1 MNDALAGTGSPSSKR
16 VVAVIGAGYAGV
28 IAANRLRS
36 SFTRQEAARTDVVII
51 NPTESFI
58 ERIRLHQVAA
68 GTIPTAAVP
77 LASVLHPDVRLLA
90 GKAVLIDPVSQIIE
104 VRTNAETLALHY
116 ELMIYAVGSRT
127 SIGVPGAD
135 TYAYPLADA
144 DGAFRARSA
153 IEQGPGGKRIVIVG
167 GGFTSVEAASE
178 IAEQH
183 PDAGVILVCGGELAE
198 SMTPRARASI
208 RRSLNRLNVT
218 IRSGERVAAVTSEGA
233 VLESGELISADVCIW
248 SASFAVPELA
258 AVSGLATDGIGRLRV
273 DSCLRSVDYAN
284 VIGAG
289 DAIITPAAVGGHL
302 RMGCAAALPLGGF
315 AARTALSQLRAAEP
329 EPASVGFVLQCL
341 SLGRRDSYI
350 QVVGPDDSP
359 RRLRFR
365 GRTGA
370 WIKEAI
376 CRMTVRALQKER
388 LQPGA
393 YKTPKGPRIASLQE
407 VSTPPGPDHDA
418 LPHP

>member
-1 MNDALAGTGSPSSKR
+1 MNDALVGTGSSSSKR

-36 SFTRQEAARTDVVII
+36 SFTTEEAARTHIVII
-51 NPTESFI
+51 NPSESFI

-68 GTIPTAAVP
+68 GTIQTAAVP

-90 GKAVLIDPVSQIIE
+90 GTAVLIDPVSQIIE
-104 VRTNAETLALHY
+104 VRTNAETLTLHY

-127 SIGVPGAD
+127 SIGIPGAD
-135 TYAYPLADA
+135 THAYPLADA
-144 DGAFRARSA
+144 DGALRARSA
-153 IEQGPGGKRIVIVG
+153 LKVGPSGQRIVIVG
-167 GGFTSVEAASE
+167 GGFTSMEAASE

-218 IRSGERVAAVTSEGA
+218 IRSGERVAAVTSEGV

-284 VIGAG
+284 IIGAG
-289 DAIITPAAVGGHL
+289 DAIITPASVGSHL

-315 AARTALSQLRAAEP
+315 AAQTALSQLRAAEP
-329 EPASVGFVLQCL
+329 EPVSVGFVLQCL

-376 CRMTVRALQKER
+376 CRMTVSALQKER
-388 LQPGA
+388 LRPGA
-393 YKTPKGPRIASLQE
+393 YKTPKGPRIASPQD
-407 VSTPPGPDHDA
+407 VSTQRGPDHDA

>member
-1 MNDALAGTGSPSSKR
+1 MNDAPAETGSWSSKR
-16 VVAVIGAGYAGV
+16 VVVVIGAGYAGV
-28 IAANRLRS
+28 IAANRLAS
-36 SFTRQEAARTDVVII
+36 SFTIEEAARTHVVII
-51 NPTESFI
+51 NPTDSFI
-58 ERIRLHQVAA
+58 ERIRLHEVAA

-77 LASVLHPDVRLLA
+77 LSSVLHPDVRLLA
-90 GKAVLIDPVSQIIE
+90 GTAVLIDPVNQIIG
-104 VRTNAETLALHY
+104 VRTNAETLTLHY

-127 SIGVPGAD
+127 STGIPGVGA
-135 TYAYPLADA
+135 YAYPLADV
-144 DGAFRARSA
+144 DGALRARYA
-153 IEQGPGGKRIVIVG
+153 IEQGPPGQRIVIVG

-183 PDAGVILVCGGELAE
+183 PDAGVILLCGGELAE

-218 IRSGERVAAVTSEGA
+218 IRSGERVAAVTPEGV

-248 SASFAVPELA
+248 SASFGVPELA

-273 DSCLRSVDYAN
+273 DACLRSVEYASI
-284 VIGAG
+284 IGAG
-289 DAIITPAAVGGHL
+289 DAVVVPASVGSHL
-302 RMGCAAALPLGGF
+302 RMGCAAALPLGGV
-315 AARTALSQLRAAEP
+315 AAQTALSQLRGVEP
-329 EPASVGFVLQCL
+329 EPVSVGYVLQCL

-388 LQPGA
+388 LRPGA
-393 YKTPKGPRIASLQE
+393 YKTPKGPPIASHQD
-407 VSTPPGPDHDA
+407 VSIQTDPDHDA
-418 LPHP
+418 IPRP